1 MTHGTSVI
9 STSLT
14 YGELADLL
22 LLEAREGQ
30 HTHYYLSNGVKRQP
44 VELPQARQLRR
55 AGVAGEFGA
64 TRPLVAAED
73 GE

>member
-1 MTHGTSVI
+1 MTI
-9 STSLT
+9 IATSLT
-14 YGELADLL
+14 ADELADLL
-22 LLEAREGQ
+22 IIEYREGQ
-30 HTHYYLSNGVKRQP
+30 HSHYFLTDGNQRQP

-64 TRPLVAAED
+64 TRPLIAAED

>member
-1 MTHGTSVI
+1 MTNQHGTILQVQNYDELRFRQ
-9 STSLT
+9 LT
-14 YGELADLL
+14 QYT
-22 LLEAREGQ
+22 EG
-30 HTHYYLSNGVKRQP
+30 TTAHYYG
-44 VELPQARQLRR
+44 LPGMVPLTEAQARQLRR